1 MTVRLFVLVV
11 SSADLFID
19 SLALLL
25 VVRVALL
32 LRHSLGKDSISFP
45 ESTERIKQLELN

>member
-25 VVRVALL
+25 VVCGTFLICHGL
-32 LRHSLGKDSISFP
+32 TGGSTITTQIS
-45 ESTERIKQLELN
+45 E